1 MVEHRSPKPRVV
13 GSSPPSRAKQETEEM
28 KIIKKFIKYC
38 QTCYDELAHKVTWPT
53 YKELTASAML
63 VLSASLIIAL
73 VVWVMDFV
81 FKSVMSVV
89 YPG

>member
-1 MVEHRSPKPRVV
+1 MQRKN
-13 GSSPPSRAKQETEEM
+13 EEKEM
-28 KIIKKFIKYC
+28 IKKFIKYC

-73 VVWVMDFV
+73 VVWVMDFI

>member
-1 MVEHRSPKPRVV
+1 MN
-13 GSSPPSRAKQETEEM
+13 
-28 KIIKKFIKYC
+28 IIKKFVKYC

-63 VLSASLIIAL
+63 VLSASLIIAI
-73 VVWVMDFV
+73 VVWVMDLI

>member
-1 MVEHRSPKPRVV
+1 
-13 GSSPPSRAKQETEEM
+13 
-28 KIIKKFIKYC
+28 
-38 QTCYDELAHKVTWPT
+38 
-53 YKELTASAML
+53 ML

-73 VVWVMDFV
+73 VVWVMDIV

>member
-1 MVEHRSPKPRVV
+1 MN
-13 GSSPPSRAKQETEEM
+13 
-28 KIIKKFIKYC
+28 IFKKFIKYC
-38 QTCYDELAHKVTWPT
+38 QTCYEELAHKVTWPT
-53 YKELTASAML
+53 YKELTGSAVL